1 MKHKHHDLLLQLAAD
16 PSARFEILHEGEWI
30 SARQPN
36 PYFSEECEYRR
47 TTTEHKNAHILRALA
62 ENSEVAIEVMYNGSW
77 VSVNHPIGLCVD
89 GPDELRLKPKF
100 VPFAVGAFVRSN
112 DGDVTL
118 IVTDKRNVNNDTFSG
133 TVLIDDSDMY
143 DPGHNSTN
151 WACDQFTTT
160 DTPIL
165 KGK

>member
-16 PSARFEILHEGEWI
+16 PSARFEILHEGEWVA
-30 SARQPN
+30 ARQPN

-62 ENSEVAIEVMYNGSW
+62 ENSEVAIEVMHNGSW
-77 VSVNHPIGLCVD
+77 VSINHPIGLCVD

-100 VPFAVGAFVRSN
+100 VPFAVGSFVTCV
-112 DGDVTL
+112 DGEITL
-118 IVTDKRNVNNDTFSG
+118 IVTEKRNIDNSTFSG
-133 TVLIDDSDMY
+133 TVLIDTGGMY
-143 DPGHNSTN
+143 DPGHHSTD
-151 WACDQFTTT
+151 WCCYEFTPT
-160 DTPIL
+160 DAPNL